1 MEEKFQKAVEMNK
14 KIFGIPAFEH
24 ESNVRGFSQ
33 GDTWDMMIPAR
44 PLDITHKVE
53 SATVDDLF
61 DQILNDPPKIPIKKD
76 SSVLKAK
83 VVSDSSR

>member
-14 KIFGIPAFEH
+14 KIFGIPACEH
-24 ESNVRGFSQ
+24 ESNVRNFSQ
-33 GDTWDMMIPAR
+33 GDVWDMMSPAR

-53 SATVDDLF
+53 SSTVDDLF

-76 SSVLKAK
+76 SSVLTAK